1 LKPGWPGN
9 GAHRKTTLAATA
21 ARNLAEEELR
31 RLENG
36 VGELGK
42 GFGGRGASVRWV
54 PRERKESEGG
64 ASGIFNGASGR
75 DGEGGC
81 HEGGSVGMVARR
93 GVAQGTRHALKMAL
107 PSARAARMGRGR
119 AARE

>member
-1 LKPGWPGN
+1 
-9 GAHRKTTLAATA
+9 
-21 ARNLAEEELR
+21 
-31 RLENG
+31 

-64 ASGIFNGASGR
+64 ASGR

-93 GVAQGTRHALKMAL
+93 GWHRARGTRQRWPCPAPKRLGWAGVERHTSRGK
-107 PSARAARMGRGR
+107 PKGERRRGR
-119 AARE
+119 WLLGGPAGECGPYTS